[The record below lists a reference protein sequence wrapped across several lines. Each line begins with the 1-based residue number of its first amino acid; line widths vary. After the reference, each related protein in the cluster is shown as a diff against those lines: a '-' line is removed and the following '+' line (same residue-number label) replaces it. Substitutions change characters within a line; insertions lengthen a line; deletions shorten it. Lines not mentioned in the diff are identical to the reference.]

1 MPQTLPKWVICLK
14 HLNLYIIVV
23 VQSISHIWLFA
34 TPWTAAR
41 QAFLS
46 FTISQSLFKFM
57 SIELVMPSNYLIL
70 CCLFLLLL
78 SIFPSIRVFSNV
90 LALHVRWPKYWS
102 FSFSISPS
110 NEYSGLISFRID
122 WFDLLAFQVTLKSL
136 PQQPNLKV
144 FILWRWAFFMV

>member
-102 FSFSISPS
+102 FSFNISLS
-110 NEYSGLISFRID
+110 NVPSGLISFQMD
-122 WFDLLAFQVTLKSL
+122 WFDLLAVHGTLKSL
-136 PQQPNLKV
+136 LQQHNSKAL
-144 FILWRWAFFMV
+144 IL